1 MYVHASM
8 HPFVVAYK
16 NINFIMLKSDAPKIQ
31 SPSTYLSD
39 SYCLVYDLASHNNLV
54 TSSI

>member
-1 MYVHASM
+1 M

-16 NINFIMLKSDAPKIQ
+16 NIDFIMLKSDAPKIQ